1 MTELKIKQEFK
12 DLIHPLTPEEKS
24 ELEKGILDKGCLDKL
39 KTWQGFLID
48 GHHRY
53 DICQKH
59 SIPFET
65 DPMEFEDEDS
75 VKVWMIN
82 NQMGRRNITDAGKI
96 KYALL
101 SEDIEKERA
110 RKRQACGQGGVLLRE
125 NFRGANEEKGKVS
138 QIIGKKIGVSDRTV
152 EKFKVVQEKAS
163 EEVVKALCEGTPIN
177 GKKLSIDKVYREVQ
191 KNEKKEVLKATEFP
205 KGKYRVIY
213 ADPPWDYGSSPTCK
227 NTATP
232 DLKYPVMSLEDIC
245 ELPVKEIADEN
256 AVLFLWTT
264 SYHIF
269 ESKAVLDAWGFE
281 YKSMF
286 IWDKVKHNMGCYNS
300 VRHELLLI
308 ATKGSCTPDNVE
320 LIDSVQSIERTRHS
334 EKPEEFRKIIETLY
348 KYGNK
353 VECFARKQTEGW
365 DAYGND
371 IKGE

>member
-53 DICQKH
+53 EICQKH
-59 SIPFET
+59 SISFET

-75 VKVWMIN
+75 VKVWIIS

-110 RKRQACGQGGVLLRE
+110 RKRQACGQGGVLLP
-125 NFRGANEEKGKVS
+125 ANLPEGDKGDVRD
-138 QIIGKKIGVSDRTV
+138 IIAKKAGVGGRTVDKFKKI
-152 EKFKVVQEKAS
+152 QEKAS
-163 EEVVKALCEGTPIN
+163 EEVIKALCEGTLIN
-177 GKKLSIDKVYREVQ
+177 GKKPSIDKIYREVQ
-191 KNEKKEVLKATEFP
+191 KNEKREILQSTEFP
-205 KGKYRVIY
+205 TGKYRVIY
-213 ADPPWDYGSSPTCK
+213 ADPPWSYNDKKPPETGGVEEEYPT
-227 NTATP
+227 
-232 DLKYPVMSLEDIC
+232 MSLEDIC
-245 ELPVKEIADEN
+245 NLPVQNIADET
-256 AVLFLWTT
+256 AVLFLWATT
-264 SYHIF
+264 PLIREGF
-269 ESKAVLDAWGFE
+269 KVMEAWGFD
-281 YKSMF
+281 YKTLVT
-286 IWDKVKHNMGCYNS
+286 WDKVRPFPGNYFS
-300 VRHELLLI
+300 VQQEFLLLG
-308 ATKGSCTPDNVE
+308 TKGSCLPDCDERPHSIIRVE
-320 LIDSVQSIERTRHS
+320 KGRHS

-365 DAYGND
+365 DVYGND